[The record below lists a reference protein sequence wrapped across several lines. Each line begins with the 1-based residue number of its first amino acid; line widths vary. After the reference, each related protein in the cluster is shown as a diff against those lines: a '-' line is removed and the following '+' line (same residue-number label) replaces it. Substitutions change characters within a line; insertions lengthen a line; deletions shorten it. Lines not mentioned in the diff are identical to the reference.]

1 MSLPLYNHAFHE
13 ENSLVKTPGK
23 GNTGLWYNKFFWG
36 WQKGKWQLKDE
47 AKLDWIKKVVW
58 VEDYSGKE
66 VPRKIGDSNLLADSV
81 NRITRLVKALGGK
94 TRIYSTSWHLATG
107 LGLSHPVENGMTW
120 HHTLG
125 VPYLPGSAVKG
136 IIRTWAEQWVDP
148 SPKSEDINRI
158 FGPWDED
165 KSNAIEAAKTVGTVI
180 FFDALPVQPVELAS
194 DIMTPHYQKY
204 YGGADEP
211 PGDWCNPNPIPF
223 LTVGAGQLFLFA
235 IAPRKK
241 KNTADLDLVLQ
252 WLDEALEM
260 IGAGAK
266 TATGYGRFARWP
278 EQEKNYFSIESNVE
292 PAATKE
298 KVEQVSL
305 IPKELAGPLAEEMD
319 KDGYSDNP
327 DKFMESV
334 ATKWI
339 TTMQAEETPLADRQM
354 IARLVKHWYQVN
366 RPDQWQKPNKKN
378 TVKIAVIR
386 NILGE

>member
-58 VEDYSGKE
+58 KKGNNDKE
-66 VPRKIGDSNLLADSV
+66 VTRKIGDSHLLADST
-81 NRITRLVKALGGK
+81 NRINRLVQALGGE
-94 TRIYSTSWHLATG
+94 TRVYSTNWHLATG
-107 LGLSHPVENGMTW
+107 LGLSHPIENGITW

-136 IIRTWAEQWVDP
+136 IIRTWVEQWVEH
-148 SPKSEDINRI
+148 SPENINRI
-158 FGPWDED
+158 FGPCHED
-165 KSNAIEAAKTVGTVI
+165 KNNRDEKTVGTII
-180 FFDALPVQPVELAS
+180 FFDALPTQPVELAS
-194 DIMTPHYQKY
+194 DIMTPHYHEY
-204 YGGADEP
+204 YSGTEKI
-211 PGDWCNPNPIPF
+211 PGDWSNPNPIPF

-235 IAPRKK
+235 IAPRKEE
-241 KNTADLDLVLQ
+241 NTPDLDLVLQ
-252 WLDEALEM
+252 WLDEALTM

-266 TATGYGRFARWP
+266 TATGYGRFARRP
-278 EQEKNYFSIESNVE
+278 EQENDASSMESNAE
-292 PAATKE
+292 PAAAKE

-305 IPKELAGPLAEEMD
+305 IPKELAGPLPEEMD

-339 TTMQAEETPLADRQM
+339 KIMQAEETPLADRQM
-354 IARLVKHWYQVN
+354 IARLLKYWYQIKK
-366 RPDQWQKPNKKN
+366 PDQWQKPNKKN
-378 TVKIAVIR
+378 AVKIAAIR
-386 NILGE
+386 KILDE